1 MRTALTHARDW
12 SCFVAAVAFLFYITL
27 VPQRPAEGFRPI
39 GGTVTASLQG
49 DGHSA
54 SDGSYTVA
62 DGTALPG
69 AAR

>member
-12 SCFVAAVAFLFYITL
+12 SCFVAAVAFIFYITL
-27 VPQRPAEGFRPI
+27 VPQRPADTFRAS
-39 GGTVTASLQG
+39 GGTVTVSLQG
-49 DGHSA
+49 AKTVDPG
-54 SDGSYTVA
+54 GSYTVA

>member
-12 SCFVAAVAFLFYITL
+12 SCFVAAVAFIFYITL
-27 VPQRPAEGFRPI
+27 VPQRPAESFRAS
-39 GGTVTASLQG
+39 GGSVIASLQG
-49 DGHSA
+49 ARTADVG
-54 SDGSYTVA
+54 GSYTVA